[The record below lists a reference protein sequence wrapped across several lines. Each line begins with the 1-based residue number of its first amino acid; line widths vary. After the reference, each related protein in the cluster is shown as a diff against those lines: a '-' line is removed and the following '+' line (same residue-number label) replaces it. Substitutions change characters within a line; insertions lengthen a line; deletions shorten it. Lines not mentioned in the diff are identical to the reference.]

1 MFDLVFFLTNLLFF
15 YIPLLNYYINIRSS
29 ITFYLPFG
37 DIYLSLDISLSFSF
51 AVVSELFCCKVFEVF
66 VVLLAILLPTKSSVA
81 LAVF

>member
-1 MFDLVFFLTNLLFF
+1 MFDLVYFLTNLLFF
-15 YIPLLNYYINIRSS
+15 YIPLLNYYISIRSS